1 MKKALITLIL
11 ICVTI
16 SAVGQND
23 SITKNNSIA
32 FEQYLSKTFAQYYP
46 FPMLQRIYKYLST
59 YPQNSNTKDR
69 YIFNNDSMGRD
80 YLGGWVSAD
89 CSSEGPIMCYT
100 DTYQIGKEQGF
111 HTSHRHYDDRVF
123 PDSLRFIFK
132 QGYAEFR
139 TNYPKK
145 SVAQKELIETL
156 KNFDK
161 SARNRP
167 LFFADIHK
175 TYNDDIEAYIKDMF
189 KTSILIDNKQNQRF
203 LRKPSAEKLQNDAG
217 VRFVIGV
224 ALYKLW
230 LTQQGE
236 DNKSQK

>member
-1 MKKALITLIL
+1 MKRLVVYLVL
-11 ICVTI
+11 SLCLFRCY
-16 SAVGQND
+16 GQ
-23 SITKNNSIA
+23 IA
-32 FEQYLSKTFAQYYP
+32 DKSDTQAYEMYLTKTFAQDYP
-46 FPMLQRIYKYLST
+46 LPLLQRIYNYLST
-59 YPQNSNTKDR
+59 YSQNSNPKNR
-69 YIFNNDSMGRD
+69 YVFNNDSMGRD

-123 PDSLRFIFK
+123 PDSLRFVFK

-145 SVAQKELIETL
+145 SIAQKNLIEALTAFS
-156 KNFDK
+156 KTAHNK
-161 SARNRP
+161 P
-167 LFFADIHK
+167 LFFADIHN
-175 TYNDDIEAYIKDMF
+175 TYNDDIEAYVKDMF
-189 KTSILIDNKQNQRF
+189 KTSILIDNRKNQQF

-217 VRFVIGV
+217 VKFVIGV

-236 DNKSQK
+236 DNKSHK

>member
-1 MKKALITLIL
+1 
-11 ICVTI
+11 
-16 SAVGQND
+16 
-23 SITKNNSIA
+23 
-32 FEQYLSKTFAQYYP
+32 
-46 FPMLQRIYKYLST
+46 
-59 YPQNSNTKDR
+59 
-69 YIFNNDSMGRD
+69 MGRD

-139 TNYPKK
+139 TNYPQK
-145 SVAQKELIETL
+145 SVAQKELVEAL
-156 KNFDK
+156 VAFDK
-161 SARNRP
+161 TAHNKP

-175 TYNDDIEAYIKDMF
+175 TYDDDIEAYVKEMF
-189 KTSILIDNKQNQRF
+189 KTSILIDNRQNQRF

-217 VRFVIGV
+217 VKFVIGV

-230 LTQQGE
+230 LTQQGK
-236 DNKSQK
+236 DNEPHK